1 MPSYNSISSLRDD
14 VDKRDEKATVL
25 SLFFLAFT
33 LLASFVLLFKSRT
46 LFELKTKS
54 HYTNETNTCRI
65 KDGDRQ
71 RDGQKSR
78 NSANNFLESCSK
90 LSVNFAECGDKM
102 MRGKKKAISV
112 SSCPSLGT
120 FYINISNGSYTS
132 CLGYVELTFAGVTDA
147 YKVEI

>member
-1 MPSYNSISSLRDD
+1 M
-14 VDKRDEKATVL
+14 KRL
-25 SLFFLAFT
+25 PFYLFFLAFT

-102 MRGKKKAISV
+102 MRGKKKQFPLVRVRRSERFTSIFPTVRIPAV
-112 SSCPSLGT
+112 SGT
-120 FYINISNGSYTS
+120 LS
-132 CLGYVELTFAGVTDA
+132 
-147 YKVEI
+147 